1 MATEYGDFAWRTS
14 RLYMSPATIFVTR
27 GRGYGLDRIP
37 RQGGCVLAINHLEWI
52 DVPLVGALSP
62 RNINYVAKVE
72 AHRVPFLGW
81 LIRKHGTLSVRRG
94 ESDRDAVR
102 LMRQAARDGRAVG
115 LFIEGTRQRSGFPG
129 EPQPGAAMVA
139 IQENVPVVPIGV
151 YGTQFWKLG
160 NFAPCSIAVG
170 EPFLLEGLP
179 KGGKG
184 YKEGSAEIAR
194 RIRVLF
200 DWLAEVHAQG
210 RPKGLVPPTAAP
222 AEAPAVE
229 TPATP

>member
-1 MATEYGDFAWRTS
+1 VNYGDLAWKTS
-14 RLYMSPATIFVTR
+14 RWWMAPAAVFASR

-37 RQGGCVLAINHLEWI
+37 LEGGCVLAINHLEWI
-52 DVPLVGALSP
+52 DVPLVGGLSP

-72 AHRVPFLGW
+72 AHETPFLGW
-81 LIRKHGTLSVRRG
+81 LIRQHGTLAVRRG
-94 ESDRDAVR
+94 ESDREAVR

-115 LFIEGTRQRSGFPG
+115 LFIEGTRQKSGVPG

-139 IQENVPVVPIGV
+139 IQERVPVVPIGV

-170 EPFLLEGLP
+170 EPFLLEGYP
-179 KGGKG
+179 PGGKG
-184 YKEGSAEIAR
+184 YKEASHEIMR

-200 DWLAEVHAQG
+200 DWLADVHAQG

-222 AEAPAVE
+222 TDAPVE
-229 TPATP
+229 DPVA

>member
-1 MATEYGDFAWRTS
+1 
-14 RLYMSPATIFVTR
+14 MSPLAIFFAR

-37 RQGGCVLAINHLEWI
+37 LTGGCVLAINHLEWI

-62 RNINYVAKVE
+62 RNINYVAKIE
-72 AHRVPFLGW
+72 AHEAPFLGW
-81 LIRKHGTLSVRRG
+81 LIRKHGTLAVRRG

-115 LFIEGTRQRSGFPG
+115 LFVEGTRQRDTGVPG
-129 EPQPGAAMVA
+129 EVMPGAAMVA
-139 IQENVPVVPIGV
+139 IQEAVPVVPIGV

-170 EPFLLEGLP
+170 EPFLLDSLP
-179 KGGKG
+179 KGGRG
-184 YKEGSAEIAR
+184 YKEGSLEIGR

-200 DWLAEVHAQG
+200 DWLAEVHARG
-210 RPKGLVPPTAAP
+210 RPPGLVPPTGAP
-222 AEAPAVE
+222 EPVTQDV
-229 TPATP
+229 TP